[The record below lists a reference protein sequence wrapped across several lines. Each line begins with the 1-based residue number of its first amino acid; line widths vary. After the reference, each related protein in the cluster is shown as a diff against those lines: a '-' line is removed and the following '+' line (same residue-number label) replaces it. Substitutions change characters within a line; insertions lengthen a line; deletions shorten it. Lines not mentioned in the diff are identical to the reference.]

1 MFVIT
6 DPVDRDNPYYL
17 RWDEFRRLR
26 DSGRWDLQLHAG
38 AMHKMVR
45 IDAAGT
51 PGAAYANRQFVDGRL
66 ESFAAYR
73 RRVTNDLD
81 LGLRRMR
88 AELGRVRADLFAY
101 PFSADGSWQTND
113 KRIPA
118 FLDQALHAR
127 FRAVFDDGHPIQ
139 PPRTAQRTL
148 ERKEVNT
155 STTAED
161 LYRWLAIDPRTPA
174 QARAAAA
181 RQVKRLRA
189 GGMDVPAELLAAA
202 GMTERRPAAHVKR
215 THTRRHHRRRHA
227 GRR

>member
-45 IDAAGT
+45 IDAKGT
-51 PGAAYANRQFVDGRL
+51 PGAAYANRLWADGRL
-66 ESFAAYR
+66 ESCAAYQ
-73 RRVTNDLD
+73 RRVTNDLA
-81 LGLRRMR
+81 LGMRRLRK
-88 AELGRVRADLFAY
+88 ELGPVRADLFAY

-113 KRIPA
+113 PRIPA

-127 FRAVFDDGHPIQ
+127 FSEGFNDGHPRK

-148 ERKEVNT
+148 TRKEVNT
-155 STTAED
+155 DTTAAA
-161 LYRWLAIDPRTPA
+161 LYAWLAIDPRTRA
-174 QARAAAA
+174 QVKAQQARRAAAVTHA
-181 RQVKRLRA
+181 A
-189 GGMDVPAELLAAA
+189 LAPQAA
-202 GMTERRPAAHVKR
+202 PG
-215 THTRRHHRRRHA
+215 
-227 GRR
+227 